1 MAHLKYAH
9 SSLFFSTVLLKIHL
23 ASKQAHSVNPHDHN
37 LFFSQAASKA
47 SASLTDVILETHRK
61 KHMAFL
67 MADLGVLVDKETGKQ
82 MPRDVRM

>member
-1 MAHLKYAH
+1 MTTIC
-9 SSLFFSTVLLKIHL
+9 FF
-23 ASKQAHSVNPHDHN
+23 P
-37 LFFSQAASKA
+37 QAASKA
-47 SASLTDVILETHRK
+47 SSSLTDVILETHRK

>member
-1 MAHLKYAH
+1 MTTIC
-9 SSLFFSTVLLKIHL
+9 LF
-23 ASKQAHSVNPHDHN
+23 P
-37 LFFSQAASKA
+37 QAASKA

-67 MADLGVLVDKETGKQ
+67 MADLGVLVDKETGKE

>member
-1 MAHLKYAH
+1 M
-9 SSLFFSTVLLKIHL
+9 STICFF
-23 ASKQAHSVNPHDHN
+23 P
-37 LFFSQAASKA
+37 QAASKA

-82 MPRDVRM
+82 MPRDVRMCTTCLASYSLGKKCSEK